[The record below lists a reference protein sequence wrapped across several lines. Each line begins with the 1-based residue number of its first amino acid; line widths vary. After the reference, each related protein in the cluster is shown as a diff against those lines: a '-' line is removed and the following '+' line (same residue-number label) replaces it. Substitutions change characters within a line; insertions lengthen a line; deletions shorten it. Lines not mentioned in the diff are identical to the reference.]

1 MKIHSI
7 HLENFRNFKSCDVQV
22 GQNIVLIGENK
33 AGKSNLI
40 TGLRLILDPTQNRQ
54 LVADDFWDG
63 EGQPF
68 DGRTIKISIQITE
81 FGGGNPEPVPL
92 TWLSSSLVEHNPPI
106 ARLTYE
112 FFLDRED
119 PQDGQSAQPI
129 SPDDY
134 KWKIYGAN
142 DPTNTVKLSGLW
154 QDMPLSYINA
164 LRDLASD
171 TRTWSRSPL
180 NELVALDDNVRPDK
194 VKAYADEIVDAS
206 SRMVTEL
213 FGTLQGGIKTRLD
226 SMIGKLHSIDPRLQ
240 LDTSTP
246 DALLKALR
254 VFVDGDNNRAIT
266 RTSLGLQN
274 AVYLSLLSLQL
285 DKKLLRR
292 QGKNQ
297 NYLPIVTLEEPEA
310 HLHPH
315 LQRLVFED
323 FLRTAK
329 ERNLPVIISS
339 HSPYLVTAAD
349 TKDIVLIKDV
359 GGDGS
364 KAFSAF
370 SFLKDMCPKERKD
383 ISRFLDIT
391 KSEMVFAK
399 AVLFVEGDT
408 EMLLVRTFCELLSID
423 LDEYGISIC
432 NAYGIGFLNIA
443 KLANLFNIP
452 FAVLTDGDRVID
464 APNEDQA
471 AETPDDDEKDDT
483 PSEVPGLKRGIVL
496 ARILE
501 DDIAI
506 IQKLERQYDN
516 QNFSEVKNAL
526 KQYGVFV
533 NEWTLEPAL
542 LEVGLGDE
550 FKSTFQ
556 DLGEEIGV
564 KVRAGS
570 THIDNYLAEPTDANM
585 AKILTTISDSRWS
598 KGRFAHRLCSHI
610 SSKGE
615 TLEQDRKHSIIPP
628 YIKSAIDFLLAKV
641 LGATQFDDEDDNN
654 EPSDQPI
661 EAIEIE
667 EFGGPS

>member
-7 HLENFRNFKSCDVQV
+7 YLENFRNFKSCHVQV

-54 LVADDFWDG
+54 LIADDFWDG
-63 EGQPF
+63 EGKPF
-68 DGRTIKISIQITE
+68 DGRTIKVSIQISD
-81 FGGGNPEPVPL
+81 FGGDDPELVPL
-92 TWLSSSLVEHNPPI
+92 TWLSSSLVEHTPPI
-106 ARLTYE
+106 AQLTYE
-112 FFLDRED
+112 FFLDREE
-119 PQDGQSAQPI
+119 PQEGNSLLPI

-142 DPTNTVKLSGLW
+142 DPAQTLKLSGLW

-171 TRTWSRSPL
+171 SRTWSRSPL
-180 NELVALDDNVRPDK
+180 NELVALDNNVRPDR
-194 VKAYADEIVDAS
+194 VKIYVDEIVDAS
-206 SRMVTEL
+206 NRMVTEL

-226 SMIGKLHSIDPRLQ
+226 TMIGKLYSIDPRLQ

-254 VFVDGDNNRAIT
+254 VFVDGDKNRTIT

-285 DKKLLRR
+285 DKKLQRR

-329 ERNLPVIISS
+329 DRNLPVIISS

-349 TKDIVLIKDV
+349 TKDLVLIKDSV
-359 GGDGS
+359 NDGS

-370 SFLKDMCPKERKD
+370 SFLEDMPPRGRKD

-408 EMLLVRTFCELLSID
+408 EMLLVRTFCELLSIN

-432 NAYGIGFLNIA
+432 NVYGIGFLNIA
-443 KLANLFNIP
+443 KLAHLFNIP
-452 FAVLTDGDRVID
+452 FAVLTDGDKVINDSNEDKTAETPTDDEKSD
-464 APNEDQA
+464 APNGV
-471 AETPDDDEKDDT
+471 
-483 PSEVPGLKRGIVL
+483 VPGLKRGIDIV
-496 ARILE
+496 RILE
-501 DDIAI
+501 DDAAVIRN
-506 IQKLERQYDN
+506 LETLYDN
-516 QNFSEVKNAL
+516 QLFSNVRDAL
-526 KQYGVFV
+526 NEYGVFV

-542 LEVGLGDE
+542 LDAGLGDE

-556 DLGEEIGV
+556 ELGEEIGV

-570 THIDNYLAEPTDANM
+570 THIDNYLEEPTDANM
-585 AKILTTISDSRWS
+585 AKILTTISDTRWS

-610 SSKGE
+610 LNKGE
-615 TLEQDRKHSIIPP
+615 TLDQDSKHSIVPP
-628 YIKSAIDFLLAKV
+628 YIKGAIDFLLAKV
-641 LGATQFDDEDDNN
+641 LGKTQTEEGDHSNKSRTLSIEPVEAED
-654 EPSDQPI
+654 
-661 EAIEIE
+661 
-667 EFGGPS
+667 